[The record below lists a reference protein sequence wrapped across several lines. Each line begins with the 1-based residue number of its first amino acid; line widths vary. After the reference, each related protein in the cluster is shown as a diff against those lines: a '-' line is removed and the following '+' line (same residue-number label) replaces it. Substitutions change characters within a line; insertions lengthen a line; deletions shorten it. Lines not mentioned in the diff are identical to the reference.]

1 MRKGLKKVLPGAGAV
16 LLILTGGLL
25 AGAAE
30 KEQEYIFPDTDKE
43 LLTEE
48 DVKDLPAQLL
58 AYGRYEI
65 LAKHGELFESE
76 ELKDYFGTQKW
87 YFGFLADEKEV
98 EGLLNDYE
106 KENLAFLKKQEKAE
120 GEYELDQKD
129 FDYELVEK
137 WLAGTYVPGEE
148 ETGTGG
154 QEAGAEKK
162 EEESSG
168 KKKAGDKKN
177 SGKETEKAE
186 TEAPATEVAETKAA
200 ETEAPVAEVAETKAA
215 ETEAPAT
222 EVAETKA
229 AETEA
234 PATEAAETKAAET
247 EALAA
252 EVAETK
258 AAETEVPA
266 AEVAETK
273 AAETEAPAT
282 EVAETKVPE
291 TEAAAGSEKD
301 SKFEDLSGVDLF
313 DLSPEIQET
322 ETKEKETEAAE
333 DTRSEYIFADAD
345 TRYLTQE
352 EVDKL
357 SLQAVCYAKNEI
369 YARHGRKFLSTE
381 LQEYFNDKSWYQGTV
396 EAEKFSPSVFNK
408 YESDTIQILVKAEEK
423 LRSGGYLLDQP
434 GYDIHK
440 VDTACKHSAVKK
452 EKTDE
457 SSGHTFIVID
467 SDNIMHDDARIVG
480 GKVVDAEG
488 QEIPGCSI
496 QEDGKVVDFFGNIVD
511 PKEGQLVAEESFS
524 K

>member
-1 MRKGLKKVLPGAGAV
+1 MRKGLKKVLPGSGAA

-148 ETGTGG
+148 EIRTGG
-154 QEAGAEKK
+154 QEAGTEKK

-168 KKKAGDKKN
+168 KKKADAKKN

-186 TEAPATEVAETKAA
+186 TEAPAAEVKETKAA
-200 ETEAPVAEVAETKAA
+200 ETEAAAAEVEETKAA
-215 ETEAPAT
+215 ETEAAAA
-222 EVAETKA
+222 EVAETEAPAAEVEETKA

-234 PATEAAETKAAET
+234 A
-247 EALAA
+247 AA

-258 AAETEVPA
+258 A
-266 AEVAETK
+266 
-273 AAETEAPAT
+273 
-282 EVAETKVPE
+282 PE
-291 TEAAAGSEKD
+291 TEAAAGSEKGR
-301 SKFEDLSGVDLF
+301 KFEDLSGVDLF
-313 DLSPEIQET
+313 ALSPENQET
-322 ETKEKETEAAE
+322 EETETEEKETEAAE
-333 DTRSEYIFADAD
+333 DTRSEYVFADAD

-408 YESDTIQILVKAEEK
+408 YESDNIQILVKAEEK

-440 VDTACKHSAVKK
+440 VDTACKHSVVKK

-467 SDNIMHDDARIVG
+467 SDNIMHDDARIVD
-480 GKVVDAEG
+480 GKVVDAKG

-496 QEDGKVVDFFGNIVD
+496 REDGKVVDFFGNTVD
-511 PKEGQLVAEESFS
+511 PQEDQPVADESFS

>member
-1 MRKGLKKVLPGAGAV
+1 MRKGLKKILPGAGAA

-106 KENLAFLKKQEKAE
+106 KENLDFLKKQEKAE

-148 ETGTGG
+148 EIRTGG
-154 QEAGAEKK
+154 QEAGTEKK

-168 KKKAGDKKN
+168 KKKAGAKKN

-186 TEAPATEVAETKAA
+186 TEAPAAEVKETKAAETEAAAAEMAETKAA
-200 ETEAPVAEVAETKAA
+200 ETEAA
-215 ETEAPAT
+215 
-222 EVAETKA
+222 
-229 AETEA
+229 
-234 PATEAAETKAAET
+234 
-247 EALAA
+247 AA
-252 EVAETK
+252 EVAETE
-258 AAETEVPA
+258 AAA

-273 AAETEAPAT
+273 AAETEAAAT
-282 EVAETKVPE
+282 EVAETKAPETEAAAVEVAETKAAE

-408 YESDTIQILVKAEEK
+408 YESDNIQILVKAEEK

-440 VDTACKHSAVKK
+440 VDTACKHSVVKK

-467 SDNIMHDDARIVG
+467 SDNIMHDDARIVD
-480 GKVVDAEG
+480 GKVVDAKG

-496 QEDGKVVDFFGNIVD
+496 REDGKVVDFFGNIVD
-511 PKEGQLVAEESFS
+511 PKEDQLVAEESFS

>member
-1 MRKGLKKVLPGAGAV
+1 MRKGLKKVLPGAGAA

-154 QEAGAEKK
+154 QEAGTEKK

-168 KKKAGDKKN
+168 KKKAGAKKN

-186 TEAPATEVAETKAA
+186 TEAPAAEVKETKVA
-200 ETEAPVAEVAETKAA
+200 ETEAA
-215 ETEAPAT
+215 
-222 EVAETKA
+222 
-229 AETEA
+229 
-234 PATEAAETKAAET
+234 
-247 EALAA
+247 
-252 EVAETK
+252 
-258 AAETEVPA
+258 A

-273 AAETEAPAT
+273 AAETEAAAA
-282 EVAETKVPE
+282 EVKEPKAAE
-291 TEAAAGSEKD
+291 TEAAAGAEKG

-333 DTRSEYIFADAD
+333 DTRNEYIFADAD
-345 TRYLTQE
+345 IRYLTQE

-408 YESDTIQILVKAEEK
+408 YESDNIQILVKAEEK

-457 SSGHTFIVID
+457 SSGYTFIVID

-480 GKVVDAEG
+480 GKVVDAKG

-496 QEDGKVVDFFGNIVD
+496 REDGKVVDFFGNIVD
-511 PKEGQLVAEESFS
+511 PQEGQLVAEESFS

>member
-1 MRKGLKKVLPGAGAV
+1 MRKGLKKVLPGAGAA

-148 ETGTGG
+148 EIRTGG
-154 QEAGAEKK
+154 QEAGMEKK

-168 KKKAGDKKN
+168 KKKAGAKKN

-186 TEAPATEVAETKAA
+186 TEAPAPEVKETKAA
-200 ETEAPVAEVAETKAA
+200 
-215 ETEAPAT
+215 
-222 EVAETKA
+222 
-229 AETEA
+229 
-234 PATEAAETKAAET
+234 
-247 EALAA
+247 
-252 EVAETK
+252 
-258 AAETEVPA
+258 
-266 AEVAETK
+266 
-273 AAETEAPAT
+273 
-282 EVAETKVPE
+282 E
-291 TEAAAGSEKD
+291 TEAAAGSEKGR
-301 SKFEDLSGVDLF
+301 KFEDLSGVDLF
-313 DLSPEIQET
+313 ALSPENQET
-322 ETKEKETEAAE
+322 EETETEEKETEAAE

-345 TRYLTQE
+345 IRYLTQE

-408 YESDTIQILVKAEEK
+408 YESDNIQILVKAEEK

-440 VDTACKHSAVKK
+440 VDTACKHSVVKK

-457 SSGHTFIVID
+457 SSSHTFIVID
-467 SDNIMHDDARIVG
+467 SDNIMHDDARIVD
-480 GKVVDAEG
+480 GKVVDAKG

-496 QEDGKVVDFFGNIVD
+496 REDGKVVDFFGNTVD
-511 PKEGQLVAEESFS
+511 PQEDQLVAEESFS

>member
-1 MRKGLKKVLPGAGAV
+1 MRKGLKKVLPGAGAA

-148 ETGTGG
+148 EIRTGG
-154 QEAGAEKK
+154 QEAGTEKK

-168 KKKAGDKKN
+168 KKKAGAKKN

-186 TEAPATEVAETKAA
+186 TEAPAAEVKETKAA
-200 ETEAPVAEVAETKAA
+200 ETEAATAEVEETKAV
-215 ETEAPAT
+215 ETEAT
-222 EVAETKA
+222 VA
-229 AETEA
+229 
-234 PATEAAETKAAET
+234 EAAETKAAET
-247 EALAA
+247 EAAAA
-252 EVAETK
+252 EVDETK
-258 AAETEVPA
+258 A
-266 AEVAETK
+266 
-273 AAETEAPAT
+273 
-282 EVAETKVPE
+282 PE

-322 ETKEKETEAAE
+322 ATKEKETEAAE

-345 TRYLTQE
+345 TRYLTKE

-408 YESDTIQILVKAEEK
+408 YESDNIQILVKAEEK

-440 VDTACKHSAVKK
+440 VDTACKHSVVKK

-467 SDNIMHDDARIVG
+467 SDNIMHDDARIVD
-480 GKVVDAEG
+480 GKVVDAKG

-496 QEDGKVVDFFGNIVD
+496 REDGKVVDFFGNTVD
-511 PKEGQLVAEESFS
+511 PQEDQLVAEESFS

>member
-1 MRKGLKKVLPGAGAV
+1 MRKGLKKVLPGAGAA

-148 ETGTGG
+148 GTGTGG
-154 QEAGAEKK
+154 QEAGTEKK
-162 EEESSG
+162 EEESAG
-168 KKKAGDKKN
+168 KKKAGAKKN

-186 TEAPATEVAETKAA
+186 TEAPAAEVKETKAA
-200 ETEAPVAEVAETKAA
+200 ETEAAAAEVEETKAA
-215 ETEAPAT
+215 ETEAPAA
-222 EVAETKA
+222 EVKETKA

-234 PATEAAETKAAET
+234 
-247 EALAA
+247 
-252 EVAETK
+252 V
-258 AAETEVPA
+258 A

-273 AAETEAPAT
+273 AAETEAAAA
-282 EVAETKVPE
+282 EVAETKAPE
-291 TEAAAGSEKD
+291 TEAAAGSEKGR
-301 SKFEDLSGVDLF
+301 KFEDLSGVDLF

-322 ETKEKETEAAE
+322 ATKEKETEVTE
-333 DTRSEYIFADAD
+333 DTRSEYIFVDAD
-345 TRYLTQE
+345 IRYLTQE

-408 YESDTIQILVKAEEK
+408 YESDNIQILVKAEEK

-440 VDTACKHSAVKK
+440 VDTACKHSVVKK

-467 SDNIMHDDARIVG
+467 SDNIMHDDARIVD
-480 GKVVDAEG
+480 GKVVDAKG

-496 QEDGKVVDFFGNIVD
+496 REDGKVVDFFGNTVD
-511 PKEGQLVAEESFS
+511 PQEDQPVAEESFS

>member
-1 MRKGLKKVLPGAGAV
+1 MRKGLKKVLPGAGAA

-148 ETGTGG
+148 EIRTGG
-154 QEAGAEKK
+154 QEAGTEKK

-168 KKKAGDKKN
+168 KKKADAKKN

-186 TEAPATEVAETKAA
+186 TEAPAAEVKETKAA
-200 ETEAPVAEVAETKAA
+200 ETEAAAAEVEETKAA
-215 ETEAPAT
+215 ETEAT
-222 EVAETKA
+222 VA
-229 AETEA
+229 
-234 PATEAAETKAAET
+234 EAAETKAA
-247 EALAA
+247 A
-252 EVAETK
+252 EVD
-258 AAETEVPA
+258 
-266 AEVAETK
+266 
-273 AAETEAPAT
+273 
-282 EVAETKVPE
+282 ETKVPE
-291 TEAAAGSEKD
+291 TEAAAGSEKG

-313 DLSPEIQET
+313 ALSPENQETKET
-322 ETKEKETEAAE
+322 ETEEKETKAAE

-345 TRYLTQE
+345 IRYLTQE

-408 YESDTIQILVKAEEK
+408 YESDNIQILVKAEEK

-440 VDTACKHSAVKK
+440 VDTACKHSVVKK

-467 SDNIMHDDARIVG
+467 SDNIMHDDARIVD
-480 GKVVDAEG
+480 GKVVDAKG

-496 QEDGKVVDFFGNIVD
+496 REDGKVVDFFGNTVD
-511 PKEGQLVAEESFS
+511 PQEDQLVAEESFS

>member
-1 MRKGLKKVLPGAGAV
+1 MRKGLKKVLPGAGAA

-148 ETGTGG
+148 EIRTGG
-154 QEAGAEKK
+154 QEAGTEKK

-168 KKKAGDKKN
+168 KKKADAKKN

-186 TEAPATEVAETKAA
+186 TEAPAPEVKETKAA
-200 ETEAPVAEVAETKAA
+200 ETEAA
-215 ETEAPAT
+215 
-222 EVAETKA
+222 
-229 AETEA
+229 
-234 PATEAAETKAAET
+234 
-247 EALAA
+247 AA

-258 AAETEVPA
+258 AA
-266 AEVAETK
+266 
-273 AAETEAPAT
+273 
-282 EVAETKVPE
+282 
-291 TEAAAGSEKD
+291 
-301 SKFEDLSGVDLF
+301 
-313 DLSPEIQET
+313 
-322 ETKEKETEAAE
+322 ETEAAE

-408 YESDTIQILVKAEEK
+408 YESDNIQILVKAEEK

-440 VDTACKHSAVKK
+440 VDTACKHSVVKK

-457 SSGHTFIVID
+457 SSSHTFIVID
-467 SDNIMHDDARIVG
+467 SDNIMHDDARIVD
-480 GKVVDAEG
+480 GKVVDAKG

-496 QEDGKVVDFFGNIVD
+496 REDGKVVDFFGNTVD
-511 PKEGQLVAEESFS
+511 PQEDQPVAEESFS

>member
-1 MRKGLKKVLPGAGAV
+1 MRKGLKKVLPGAGAA

-148 ETGTGG
+148 EIRTGG
-154 QEAGAEKK
+154 QEAGMEKK

-168 KKKAGDKKN
+168 KKKADAKKN

-186 TEAPATEVAETKAA
+186 TEAPAAEVKETKAA
-200 ETEAPVAEVAETKAA
+200 ETEAA
-215 ETEAPAT
+215 
-222 EVAETKA
+222 
-229 AETEA
+229 
-234 PATEAAETKAAET
+234 
-247 EALAA
+247 
-252 EVAETK
+252 
-258 AAETEVPA
+258 A

-273 AAETEAPAT
+273 AAETEAPAAEVEET
-282 EVAETKVPE
+282 KAAETEAAAAEVAETKAPE
-291 TEAAAGSEKD
+291 TEAAAGSEKGR
-301 SKFEDLSGVDLF
+301 KFEDLSGVDLF
-313 DLSPEIQET
+313 ALSPENQET
-322 ETKEKETEAAE
+322 EETETEEKETEAAE

-345 TRYLTQE
+345 IRYLTQE

-408 YESDTIQILVKAEEK
+408 YESDNIQILVKAEEK

-440 VDTACKHSAVKK
+440 VDTACKHSVVKK

-457 SSGHTFIVID
+457 SSSHTFIVID
-467 SDNIMHDDARIVG
+467 SDNIMHDDARIVD
-480 GKVVDAEG
+480 GKVVDAKG

-496 QEDGKVVDFFGNIVD
+496 REDGKVVDFFGNIVD
-511 PKEGQLVAEESFS
+511 P
-524 K
+524 

>member
-1 MRKGLKKVLPGAGAV
+1 MRKGLKKVLPGAGAA

-148 ETGTGG
+148 GTGTGG
-154 QEAGAEKK
+154 QEAGTEKK
-162 EEESSG
+162 EEESTG
-168 KKKAGDKKN
+168 KKKAGAKKN

-186 TEAPATEVAETKAA
+186 TEAPAAEVKETKAA
-200 ETEAPVAEVAETKAA
+200 ETEAATAEVVETKAA
-215 ETEAPAT
+215 ETEAAAA
-222 EVAETKA
+222 EVEETKA

-234 PATEAAETKAAET
+234 AAAEVEETKAAETEATVAEAAETKAAET
-247 EALAA
+247 EEAAA

-258 AAETEVPA
+258 A
-266 AEVAETK
+266 
-273 AAETEAPAT
+273 
-282 EVAETKVPE
+282 PE

-322 ETKEKETEAAE
+322 ATKEKETEAAE

-408 YESDTIQILVKAEEK
+408 YESDNIQILVKAEEK

-440 VDTACKHSAVKK
+440 VDTACKHSVVKK

-467 SDNIMHDDARIVG
+467 SDNIMHDDARIVD
-480 GKVVDAEG
+480 GKVVDAKG

-496 QEDGKVVDFFGNIVD
+496 REDGKVVDFFGNTVD
-511 PKEGQLVAEESFS
+511 PQEDQLVAEESFS

>member
-1 MRKGLKKVLPGAGAV
+1 MRKGLKKILPGAGVA

-106 KENLAFLKKQEKAE
+106 KENLDFLKKQEKAE

-137 WLAGTYVPGEE
+137 WLAGTYVPGKEE
-148 ETGTGG
+148 IRTGG
-154 QEAGAEKK
+154 QEAGTEKK
-162 EEESSG
+162 KEESSG
-168 KKKAGDKKN
+168 KKKAGAKKN

-186 TEAPATEVAETKAA
+186 TEAPAAEVKEMKAA
-200 ETEAPVAEVAETKAA
+200 ETEAA
-215 ETEAPAT
+215 
-222 EVAETKA
+222 
-229 AETEA
+229 
-234 PATEAAETKAAET
+234 
-247 EALAA
+247 
-252 EVAETK
+252 
-258 AAETEVPA
+258 A

-273 AAETEAPAT
+273 AAETEAPAAEVAEPKAAETEAPAAEVKEPKAAETEAPAAEVAETKVAETEAPAT
-282 EVAETKVPE
+282 EVAETKATE
-291 TEAAAGSEKD
+291 TEAAADSEKG

-313 DLSPEIQET
+313 ALSPENQETKET

-408 YESDTIQILVKAEEK
+408 YESDNIQILVKAEEK

-440 VDTACKHSAVKK
+440 VDTACKHSVVKK

-467 SDNIMHDDARIVG
+467 SDNIMHDDARIVD
-480 GKVVDAEG
+480 GKVVDAKG

-496 QEDGKVVDFFGNIVD
+496 REDGKVVDFFGNIVD

>member
-1 MRKGLKKVLPGAGAV
+1 MRKGLKKVLPGAGAA

-154 QEAGAEKK
+154 QEAGTEKK

-168 KKKAGDKKN
+168 KKKAGAGKN

-186 TEAPATEVAETKAA
+186 KEAPATEVKEPKAA
-200 ETEAPVAEVAETKAA
+200 ETEAPAPEVAETKATETEAPAAEVKEPKAAETEAPAAEVAETKAA

-234 PATEAAETKAAET
+234 PAAEVKEPKAAET
-247 EALAA
+247 EAATGA
-252 EVAETK
+252 EK
-258 AAETEVPA
+258 
-266 AEVAETK
+266 
-273 AAETEAPAT
+273 
-282 EVAETKVPE
+282 
-291 TEAAAGSEKD
+291 G

-345 TRYLTQE
+345 IRYLTQE

-408 YESDTIQILVKAEEK
+408 YESDNIQILVKAEEK

-480 GKVVDAEG
+480 GKVVDAKG

-496 QEDGKVVDFFGNIVD
+496 REDGKVVDFFGNIVD
-511 PKEGQLVAEESFS
+511 PQEGQLVAEESFS

>member
-1 MRKGLKKVLPGAGAV
+1 MRKGLKKVLPGAGAA

-48 DVKDLPAQLL
+48 EVKNLPAQLL

-106 KENLAFLKKQEKAE
+106 KENLTFLKKQEKAE

-154 QEAGAEKK
+154 QEAGTEKK
-162 EEESSG
+162 EEESAG
-168 KKKAGDKKN
+168 KKKAGAKKN

-186 TEAPATEVAETKAA
+186 TEAPAAEVKETKAA
-200 ETEAPVAEVAETKAA
+200 ETEAV
-215 ETEAPAT
+215 
-222 EVAETKA
+222 
-229 AETEA
+229 
-234 PATEAAETKAAET
+234 
-247 EALAA
+247 
-252 EVAETK
+252 
-258 AAETEVPA
+258 A

-273 AAETEAPAT
+273 AAETEAAAA
-282 EVAETKVPE
+282 EVAETKAPE
-291 TEAAAGSEKD
+291 TEAAAGSEKGR
-301 SKFEDLSGVDLF
+301 KFEDLSGVDLF

-322 ETKEKETEAAE
+322 ATKEKETEVTE

-408 YESDTIQILVKAEEK
+408 YESDNIQILVKAEEK

-440 VDTACKHSAVKK
+440 VDTACKHSVVKK

-467 SDNIMHDDARIVG
+467 SDNIMHDDARIVD
-480 GKVVDAEG
+480 GKVVDAKG

-496 QEDGKVVDFFGNIVD
+496 REDGKVVDFFGNIVD
-511 PKEGQLVAEESFS
+511 PQEGQLVAEESFS

>member
-1 MRKGLKKVLPGAGAV
+1 MRKGLKKVLPGAGAA

-148 ETGTGG
+148 GTGTGG
-154 QEAGAEKK
+154 QEAGTEKK
-162 EEESSG
+162 EEESAG
-168 KKKAGDKKN
+168 KKKAGAKKN

-186 TEAPATEVAETKAA
+186 TEAPAAEVKETKVAETEAAAAEVVETKAAETEAAAAEMAETKAA
-200 ETEAPVAEVAETKAA
+200 ETEAA
-215 ETEAPAT
+215 
-222 EVAETKA
+222 
-229 AETEA
+229 
-234 PATEAAETKAAET
+234 
-247 EALAA
+247 
-252 EVAETK
+252 
-258 AAETEVPA
+258 A

-273 AAETEAPAT
+273 AAETEAA
-282 EVAETKVPE
+282 E

-301 SKFEDLSGVDLF
+301 SKFEDLLGVDLF

-322 ETKEKETEAAE
+322 ETKEKETEAVE

-345 TRYLTQE
+345 IRYLTQE

-408 YESDTIQILVKAEEK
+408 YESDNIQILVKAEEK

-467 SDNIMHDDARIVG
+467 SDNIMHDDARIVD
-480 GKVVDAEG
+480 GKVVDAKG

-496 QEDGKVVDFFGNIVD
+496 REDGKVVDFFGNIVD
-511 PKEGQLVAEESFS
+511 PQEGQLVAEESFS

>member
-1 MRKGLKKVLPGAGAV
+1 MRKGLKKVLPGAGAA

-106 KENLAFLKKQEKAE
+106 KENLDFLKKQEKAE

-148 ETGTGG
+148 GTGTGG
-154 QEAGAEKK
+154 QEAGTEKK
-162 EEESSG
+162 EEESAG
-168 KKKAGDKKN
+168 KKKAGAKKN

-186 TEAPATEVAETKAA
+186 TEAPAAEVKETKAA
-200 ETEAPVAEVAETKAA
+200 ETEAAAAEVAETEAPAAEVEETKAA
-215 ETEAPAT
+215 ETEAA
-222 EVAETKA
+222 
-229 AETEA
+229 
-234 PATEAAETKAAET
+234 
-247 EALAA
+247 AA

-258 AAETEVPA
+258 A
-266 AEVAETK
+266 
-273 AAETEAPAT
+273 
-282 EVAETKVPE
+282 PE
-291 TEAAAGSEKD
+291 TEAAAGSEKGR
-301 SKFEDLSGVDLF
+301 KFEDLSGVDLF
-313 DLSPEIQET
+313 ALSPENQET
-322 ETKEKETEAAE
+322 EETETEEKETEAAE

-345 TRYLTQE
+345 IRYLTQE

-408 YESDTIQILVKAEEK
+408 YESDNIQILVKAEEK

-440 VDTACKHSAVKK
+440 VDTACKHSVVKK

-467 SDNIMHDDARIVG
+467 SDNIMHDDARIVD
-480 GKVVDAEG
+480 GKVVDAKG

-496 QEDGKVVDFFGNIVD
+496 REDGKVVDFFGNTVD
-511 PKEGQLVAEESFS
+511 PQEDQPVAEESFS

>member
-1 MRKGLKKVLPGAGAV
+1 MRKGLKKILPGAGAA

-148 ETGTGG
+148 EIRTGG
-154 QEAGAEKK
+154 QEAGTEKK

-168 KKKAGDKKN
+168 KKKAGAKKN

-186 TEAPATEVAETKAA
+186 TEAPAAEVKETKAA
-200 ETEAPVAEVAETKAA
+200 ETEAA
-215 ETEAPAT
+215 
-222 EVAETKA
+222 
-229 AETEA
+229 
-234 PATEAAETKAAET
+234 
-247 EALAA
+247 AA

-258 AAETEVPA
+258 AT
-266 AEVAETK
+266 
-273 AAETEAPAT
+273 
-282 EVAETKVPE
+282 E
-291 TEAAAGSEKD
+291 TEAAAGSEKGR
-301 SKFEDLSGVDLF
+301 KFEDLSGVDLF
-313 DLSPEIQET
+313 ALSPENQET
-322 ETKEKETEAAE
+322 EETETEEKETEAAE

-345 TRYLTQE
+345 IRYLTQE

-408 YESDTIQILVKAEEK
+408 YESDNIQILVKAEEK

-440 VDTACKHSAVKK
+440 VDTACKHSVVKK

-467 SDNIMHDDARIVG
+467 SDNIMHDDARIVD
-480 GKVVDAEG
+480 GKVVDAKG

-496 QEDGKVVDFFGNIVD
+496 REDGKVVDFFGNIVD
-511 PKEGQLVAEESFS
+511 PKEGQLVSEESFS

>member
-1 MRKGLKKVLPGAGAV
+1 MRKGLKKILPGAGAA

-154 QEAGAEKK
+154 QEAGTEKK

-168 KKKAGDKKN
+168 KKKAGAKKN

-186 TEAPATEVAETKAA
+186 TEAPAAEVKETKVA
-200 ETEAPVAEVAETKAA
+200 ETEAAAAEVAETKAA
-215 ETEAPAT
+215 ETEAAAA
-222 EVAETKA
+222 EVKEPKA

-234 PATEAAETKAAET
+234 PAAEVAEPKAAET
-247 EALAA
+247 EA
-252 EVAETK
+252 
-258 AAETEVPA
+258 PA

-273 AAETEAPAT
+273 AAETEAPAA
-282 EVAETKVPE
+282 EVAETKVAE
-291 TEAAAGSEKD
+291 TEAAAGAEKG

-313 DLSPEIQET
+313 DLSSEIQET

-333 DTRSEYIFADAD
+333 DTRSEYIFAEAD

-408 YESDTIQILVKAEEK
+408 YESDNIQILVKAEEK

-440 VDTACKHSAVKK
+440 VDTACKHSVVKK

-467 SDNIMHDDARIVG
+467 SDNIMHDDARIVD
-480 GKVVDAEG
+480 GKVVDAKG

-496 QEDGKVVDFFGNIVD
+496 REDGKVVDFFGNTVD
-511 PKEGQLVAEESFS
+511 PQEDQLVAEESFS

>member
-1 MRKGLKKVLPGAGAV
+1 MRKGLKKILPGAGAA

-106 KENLAFLKKQEKAE
+106 KENLDFLKKQEKAE

-148 ETGTGG
+148 EIRTGG
-154 QEAGAEKK
+154 QEAGTEKK

-168 KKKAGDKKN
+168 KKKAGAKKN

-186 TEAPATEVAETKAA
+186 TEAPATEVKEPKAAESEAAAAEMA
-200 ETEAPVAEVAETKAA
+200 ETEAA
-215 ETEAPAT
+215 
-222 EVAETKA
+222 
-229 AETEA
+229 
-234 PATEAAETKAAET
+234 
-247 EALAA
+247 
-252 EVAETK
+252 
-258 AAETEVPA
+258 A

-273 AAETEAPAT
+273 AAETEAAAT
-282 EVAETKVPE
+282 EVAETKAPE
-291 TEAAAGSEKD
+291 TEAAAGSEKGR
-301 SKFEDLSGVDLF
+301 KFEDLSGVDLF

-322 ETKEKETEAAE
+322 ATKEKETEVTE
-333 DTRSEYIFADAD
+333 DTRSEYIFVDAD
-345 TRYLTQE
+345 IRYLTQE

-408 YESDTIQILVKAEEK
+408 YESDNIQILVKAEEK

-440 VDTACKHSAVKK
+440 VDTACKHSVVKK

-457 SSGHTFIVID
+457 SSSHTFIVID
-467 SDNIMHDDARIVG
+467 SDNIMHDDARIVD
-480 GKVVDAEG
+480 GKVVDAKG

-496 QEDGKVVDFFGNIVD
+496 REDGKVVDFFGNIVD
-511 PKEGQLVAEESFS
+511 PKEGQPVSEESFS

>member
-1 MRKGLKKVLPGAGAV
+1 MRKGLKKVLPGAGAA

-200 ETEAPVAEVAETKAA
+200 ETEGPAAEVAETKAV

-222 EVAETKA
+222 EVAEM
-229 AETEA
+229 
-234 PATEAAETKAAET
+234 
-247 EALAA
+247 
-252 EVAETK
+252 
-258 AAETEVPA
+258 
-266 AEVAETK
+266 
-273 AAETEAPAT
+273 
-282 EVAETKVPE
+282 KVPE

-408 YESDTIQILVKAEEK
+408 YESDNIQILVKAEEK

>member
-1 MRKGLKKVLPGAGAV
+1 MRKGLKKVLPGAGAA
-16 LLILTGGLL
+16 LLILTGGLF

-148 ETGTGG
+148 EIRTGG
-154 QEAGAEKK
+154 QEAGTEKK

-168 KKKAGDKKN
+168 KKKADAKKN

-186 TEAPATEVAETKAA
+186 TEAPATEVKEPKAA
-200 ETEAPVAEVAETKAA
+200 ES
-215 ETEAPAT
+215 
-222 EVAETKA
+222 
-229 AETEA
+229 
-234 PATEAAETKAAET
+234 EAAAA
-247 EALAA
+247 
-252 EVAETK
+252 
-258 AAETEVPA
+258 A

-273 AAETEAPAT
+273 AAETEAAAAEMAETEAAAAEVAETKAAETEAAAT
-282 EVAETKVPE
+282 EVAETKAVE

-408 YESDTIQILVKAEEK
+408 YESDNIQILVKAEEK

-440 VDTACKHSAVKK
+440 VDTACKHSVVKK

-467 SDNIMHDDARIVG
+467 SDNIMHDDARIVD
-480 GKVVDAEG
+480 GKVVDAKG

-496 QEDGKVVDFFGNIVD
+496 REDGKVVDFFGNIVD

>member
-1 MRKGLKKVLPGAGAV
+1 MRKGLKKVLPGAGAA

-48 DVKDLPAQLL
+48 EVKDLPAQLL

-148 ETGTGG
+148 EIRTGG
-154 QEAGAEKK
+154 QEAGTEKK

-168 KKKAGDKKN
+168 KKKAGAKKN

-186 TEAPATEVAETKAA
+186 TEAPA
-200 ETEAPVAEVAETKAA
+200 AEVKEPKAA
-215 ETEAPAT
+215 ETEAPA
-222 EVAETKA
+222 
-229 AETEA
+229 
-234 PATEAAETKAAET
+234 
-247 EALAA
+247 A
-252 EVAETK
+252 EVAEPK
-258 AAETEVPA
+258 ATETEAPA

-273 AAETEAPAT
+273 AAETEAPAA
-282 EVAETKVPE
+282 EVAETKVAE
-291 TEAAAGSEKD
+291 TEAAAGAEKG

-313 DLSPEIQET
+313 DLSSEIQET

-345 TRYLTQE
+345 IRYLTQE

-408 YESDTIQILVKAEEK
+408 YESDNIQILVKAEEK

-467 SDNIMHDDARIVG
+467 SDNIMHDDARIVD
-480 GKVVDAEG
+480 GKVVDAKG

-496 QEDGKVVDFFGNIVD
+496 REDGKVVDFFGNIVD
-511 PKEGQLVAEESFS
+511 PQEGQLVAEESFS

>member
-1 MRKGLKKVLPGAGAV
+1 MRKGLKKILPGAGAA

-48 DVKDLPAQLL
+48 EVKNLPAQLL

-154 QEAGAEKK
+154 QEAGTEKK

-168 KKKAGDKKN
+168 KKKAGAKKN

-186 TEAPATEVAETKAA
+186 TEAPAAEVKETK
-200 ETEAPVAEVAETKAA
+200 
-215 ETEAPAT
+215 
-222 EVAETKA
+222 
-229 AETEA
+229 
-234 PATEAAETKAAET
+234 
-247 EALAA
+247 AA

-258 AAETEVPA
+258 AAEM
-266 AEVAETK
+266 AETK
-273 AAETEAPAT
+273 AAETEAAAT
-282 EVAETKVPE
+282 EVEETKAAETEATAAEVAETKAPE
-291 TEAAAGSEKD
+291 TEAAAGSEKGR
-301 SKFEDLSGVDLF
+301 KFEDLSGVDLF
-313 DLSPEIQET
+313 ALSPENQET
-322 ETKEKETEAAE
+322 EETATKEKETEAAE

-345 TRYLTQE
+345 IRYLTQE

-408 YESDTIQILVKAEEK
+408 YESDNIQILVKAEEK

-440 VDTACKHSAVKK
+440 VDTACKHSVVKK

-467 SDNIMHDDARIVG
+467 SDNIMHDDARIVD
-480 GKVVDAEG
+480 GKVVDAKG

-496 QEDGKVVDFFGNIVD
+496 REDGKVVDFFGNTVD
-511 PKEGQLVAEESFS
+511 PQEDQPVAEESFS

>member
-1 MRKGLKKVLPGAGAV
+1 MRKGLKKILPGAGAA

-106 KENLAFLKKQEKAE
+106 KENLDFLKKQEKAE

-154 QEAGAEKK
+154 QEAGTEKK

-168 KKKAGDKKN
+168 KKKAGAKKN

-186 TEAPATEVAETKAA
+186 TEAPAAEVKETKVA
-200 ETEAPVAEVAETKAA
+200 ETEAA
-215 ETEAPAT
+215 
-222 EVAETKA
+222 
-229 AETEA
+229 
-234 PATEAAETKAAET
+234 
-247 EALAA
+247 
-252 EVAETK
+252 
-258 AAETEVPA
+258 A

-273 AAETEAPAT
+273 AAETEAAAAEVKEPKAAETEAPAA
-282 EVAETKVPE
+282 EVAETKVAE
-291 TEAAAGSEKD
+291 TEAAAGAEKG

-313 DLSPEIQET
+313 DLSSEIQET

-408 YESDTIQILVKAEEK
+408 YESDNIQILVKAEEK

-440 VDTACKHSAVKK
+440 VDTACKHSVVKK

-467 SDNIMHDDARIVG
+467 SDNIMHDDARIVD
-480 GKVVDAEG
+480 GKVVDAKG

-496 QEDGKVVDFFGNIVD
+496 REDGKVVDFFGNTVD
-511 PKEGQLVAEESFS
+511 PQEDQLVAEESFS

>member
-1 MRKGLKKVLPGAGAV
+1 MRKGLKKVLPGAGAA

-154 QEAGAEKK
+154 QEAG
-162 EEESSG
+162 
-168 KKKAGDKKN
+168 
-177 SGKETEKAE
+177 
-186 TEAPATEVAETKAA
+186 TEAPATEVK
-200 ETEAPVAEVAETKAA
+200 
-215 ETEAPAT
+215 
-222 EVAETKA
+222 
-229 AETEA
+229 
-234 PATEAAETKAAET
+234 
-247 EALAA
+247 
-252 EVAETK
+252 ETK
-258 AAETEVPA
+258 AAETEV
-266 AEVAETK
+266 AETK
-273 AAETEAPAT
+273 VAETEAPAA
-282 EVAETKVPE
+282 EETKATETEAPAAEAKETKAAE
-291 TEAAAGSEKD
+291 TEAAAGSEKG

-313 DLSPEIQET
+313 ALSPENQET
-322 ETKEKETEAAE
+322 EETETEEKETEAAE

-345 TRYLTQE
+345 IRYLTQE

-408 YESDTIQILVKAEEK
+408 YESDNIQILVKAEEK

-440 VDTACKHSAVKK
+440 VDTACKHSVVKK

-467 SDNIMHDDARIVG
+467 SDNIMHDDARIVD
-480 GKVVDAEG
+480 GKVVDAKG

-496 QEDGKVVDFFGNIVD
+496 REDGKVVDFFGNIVD
-511 PKEGQLVAEESFS
+511 PKEDQLVEEESFS

>member
-1 MRKGLKKVLPGAGAV
+1 MRKGLKKVLPGAGAA

-200 ETEAPVAEVAETKAA
+200 ETEAPAA
-215 ETEAPAT
+215 
-222 EVAETKA
+222 
-229 AETEA
+229 
-234 PATEAAETKAAET
+234 
-247 EALAA
+247 
-252 EVAETK
+252 
-258 AAETEVPA
+258 
-266 AEVAETK
+266 
-273 AAETEAPAT
+273 

-313 DLSPEIQET
+313 ALSPEIQET

-369 YARHGRKFLSTE
+369 YARHDRKFLSTE

-408 YESDTIQILVKAEEK
+408 YESDNIQILVKAEEK

-467 SDNIMHDDARIVG
+467 SDNIMHDDARIVD

>member
-1 MRKGLKKVLPGAGAV
+1 MRKGLKKVLPGSGAA

-106 KENLAFLKKQEKAE
+106 KENLDFLKKQEKAE

-148 ETGTGG
+148 GTGTGG
-154 QEAGAEKK
+154 QEAGTEKK
-162 EEESSG
+162 EEESAG
-168 KKKAGDKKN
+168 KKKAGAKKN

-186 TEAPATEVAETKAA
+186 TEAPAAEVKETKAA
-200 ETEAPVAEVAETKAA
+200 ETEAAAAEVEETKAA
-215 ETEAPAT
+215 ETEAA
-222 EVAETKA
+222 
-229 AETEA
+229 
-234 PATEAAETKAAET
+234 
-247 EALAA
+247 
-252 EVAETK
+252 
-258 AAETEVPA
+258 A

-273 AAETEAPAT
+273 AAETEAPAAEVEET
-282 EVAETKVPE
+282 KAAETEAAAAEVAETKAPE
-291 TEAAAGSEKD
+291 TEAAAGSEKGR
-301 SKFEDLSGVDLF
+301 KFEDLSGVDLF
-313 DLSPEIQET
+313 ALSPENQET
-322 ETKEKETEAAE
+322 EETETEEKETEAAE

-345 TRYLTQE
+345 IRYLTQE

-408 YESDTIQILVKAEEK
+408 YESDNIQILVKAEEK

-440 VDTACKHSAVKK
+440 VDTACKHSVVKK

-457 SSGHTFIVID
+457 SSSHTFIVID
-467 SDNIMHDDARIVG
+467 SDNIMHDDARIVD
-480 GKVVDAEG
+480 GKVVDAKG

-496 QEDGKVVDFFGNIVD
+496 REDGKVVDFFGNIVD

>member
-1 MRKGLKKVLPGAGAV
+1 MRKGLKKVLPGAGAA

-186 TEAPATEVAETKAA
+186 TEAPATEVAETK
-200 ETEAPVAEVAETKAA
+200 
-215 ETEAPAT
+215 
-222 EVAETKA
+222 
-229 AETEA
+229 
-234 PATEAAETKAAET
+234 
-247 EALAA
+247 
-252 EVAETK
+252 
-258 AAETEVPA
+258 
-266 AEVAETK
+266 
-273 AAETEAPAT
+273 
-282 EVAETKVPE
+282 VPE

-408 YESDTIQILVKAEEK
+408 YESDNIQILVKAEEK

-467 SDNIMHDDARIVG
+467 SDNIMHDDARIVD

>member
-1 MRKGLKKVLPGAGAV
+1 MRKGLKKVLPGAGAA

-25 AGAAE
+25 VGAAE

-137 WLAGTYVPGEE
+137 WLAGTYVPGGEE
-148 ETGTGG
+148 IRTGG
-154 QEAGAEKK
+154 QEAGMEKK

-168 KKKAGDKKN
+168 KKKADAKKN

-186 TEAPATEVAETKAA
+186 TEAPAAEVKETKAA
-200 ETEAPVAEVAETKAA
+200 ETEAATAEVVEMKAAETEAAAAEVVETKAA
-215 ETEAPAT
+215 ETEAAAA
-222 EVAETKA
+222 EVEETKA

-234 PATEAAETKAAET
+234 TVAEAAETKAAET
-247 EALAA
+247 EAAAA
-252 EVAETK
+252 EVDETK
-258 AAETEVPA
+258 A
-266 AEVAETK
+266 
-273 AAETEAPAT
+273 
-282 EVAETKVPE
+282 PE

-322 ETKEKETEAAE
+322 ATKEKETEAAE

-345 TRYLTQE
+345 TRYLTKE

-408 YESDTIQILVKAEEK
+408 YESDNIQILVKAEEK

-440 VDTACKHSAVKK
+440 VDTACKHSVVKK

-467 SDNIMHDDARIVG
+467 SDNIMHDDARIVD
-480 GKVVDAEG
+480 GKVVDAKG

-496 QEDGKVVDFFGNIVD
+496 REDGKVVDFFGNTVD
-511 PKEGQLVAEESFS
+511 PQEDQLVAEESFS

>member
-1 MRKGLKKVLPGAGAV
+1 MRKGLKKILPGAGAA

-148 ETGTGG
+148 GTGTGG
-154 QEAGAEKK
+154 QEAGTEKK
-162 EEESSG
+162 EEESAG
-168 KKKAGDKKN
+168 KKKAGAKKN

-186 TEAPATEVAETKAA
+186 TEAPAAEVKETKVAETEAAAAEVEETKAA
-200 ETEAPVAEVAETKAA
+200 ETEAAETEAPAAEVEETKAA
-215 ETEAPAT
+215 ETEAA
-222 EVAETKA
+222 
-229 AETEA
+229 
-234 PATEAAETKAAET
+234 
-247 EALAA
+247 AA

-258 AAETEVPA
+258 A
-266 AEVAETK
+266 
-273 AAETEAPAT
+273 
-282 EVAETKVPE
+282 PE
-291 TEAAAGSEKD
+291 TEAAAGSEKGR
-301 SKFEDLSGVDLF
+301 KFEDLSGVDLF
-313 DLSPEIQET
+313 ALSPENQET
-322 ETKEKETEAAE
+322 EETETEEKETEAAE

-345 TRYLTQE
+345 IRYLTQE

-408 YESDTIQILVKAEEK
+408 YESDNIQILVKAEEK

-440 VDTACKHSAVKK
+440 VDTACKHSVVKK

-467 SDNIMHDDARIVG
+467 SDNIMHDDARIVD
-480 GKVVDAEG
+480 GKVVDAKG

-496 QEDGKVVDFFGNIVD
+496 REDGKVVDFFGNTVD
-511 PKEGQLVAEESFS
+511 PQEDQPVAEESFS

>member
-1 MRKGLKKVLPGAGAV
+1 MRKGLKKVLPGAGAA

-177 SGKETEKAE
+177 SGKEAEKAE
-186 TEAPATEVAETKAA
+186 TEAPA
-200 ETEAPVAEVAETKAA
+200 AEVKETKAA
-215 ETEAPAT
+215 ETEAPAA
-222 EVAETKA
+222 EVAGTKA

-234 PATEAAETKAAET
+234 
-247 EALAA
+247 
-252 EVAETK
+252 
-258 AAETEVPA
+258 PA

-273 AAETEAPAT
+273 AAETEAAAAEVEETKAAETEAT
-282 EVAETKVPE
+282 VAEAAETKAAETEAAVAEVDETKAPE
-291 TEAAAGSEKD
+291 TEAVAGSEKD

-322 ETKEKETEAAE
+322 ATKEKETEAAE

-408 YESDTIQILVKAEEK
+408 YESDNIQILVKAEEK

-440 VDTACKHSAVKK
+440 VDTACKHSVVKK

-467 SDNIMHDDARIVG
+467 SDNIMHDDARIVD
-480 GKVVDAEG
+480 GKVVDAKG

-496 QEDGKVVDFFGNIVD
+496 REDGKVVDFFGNIVD
-511 PKEGQLVAEESFS
+511 SKEGQPVSEESFS

>member
-1 MRKGLKKVLPGAGAV
+1 MRKGLKKVLPGAGAA

-43 LLTEE
+43 LLTDE

-106 KENLAFLKKQEKAE
+106 KENLDFLKKQEKAE

-148 ETGTGG
+148 GTGTGG
-154 QEAGAEKK
+154 QEAGTEKK
-162 EEESSG
+162 EEESAG
-168 KKKAGDKKN
+168 KKKAGAKKN

-186 TEAPATEVAETKAA
+186 TEAPAAEVKETKAA
-200 ETEAPVAEVAETKAA
+200 ETEAAAAEVEETKAA
-215 ETEAPAT
+215 ETEAAAA
-222 EVAETKA
+222 EVAETEAPAAEVEETKA

-234 PATEAAETKAAET
+234 A
-247 EALAA
+247 AA

-258 AAETEVPA
+258 A
-266 AEVAETK
+266 
-273 AAETEAPAT
+273 
-282 EVAETKVPE
+282 PE
-291 TEAAAGSEKD
+291 TEAAAGSEKGR
-301 SKFEDLSGVDLF
+301 KFEDLSGVDLF
-313 DLSPEIQET
+313 ALSPENQET
-322 ETKEKETEAAE
+322 EETETEEKETEAAE

-345 TRYLTQE
+345 IRYLTQE

-408 YESDTIQILVKAEEK
+408 YESDNIQILVKAEEK

-440 VDTACKHSAVKK
+440 VDTACKHSVVKK

-467 SDNIMHDDARIVG
+467 SDNIMHDDARIVD
-480 GKVVDAEG
+480 GKVVDAKG

-496 QEDGKVVDFFGNIVD
+496 REDGKVVDFFGNTVD
-511 PKEGQLVAEESFS
+511 PQEDQPVAEESFS

>member
-1 MRKGLKKVLPGAGAV
+1 MRKGLKKVLPGAGAA

-148 ETGTGG
+148 EIRTGG
-154 QEAGAEKK
+154 QEAGMEKK

-168 KKKAGDKKN
+168 KKKAGAKKN

-186 TEAPATEVAETKAA
+186 TEAPAAEVKETKAA
-200 ETEAPVAEVAETKAA
+200 ETEAATAEVVETKAA
-215 ETEAPAT
+215 ETEAAAA
-222 EVAETKA
+222 EVVETKA

-234 PATEAAETKAAET
+234 AAAEVEETKAAET
-247 EALAA
+247 EATVA
-252 EVAETK
+252 EAAETK
-258 AAETEVPA
+258 AA
-266 AEVAETK
+266 AEVDETK
-273 AAETEAPAT
+273 A
-282 EVAETKVPE
+282 PE

-322 ETKEKETEAAE
+322 ATKEKETEAAE

-345 TRYLTQE
+345 TRYLTKE

-369 YARHGRKFLSTE
+369 YARHGRMFLDRE
-381 LQEYFNDKSWYQGTV
+381 IYKYFLTRMWYEPTY
-396 EAEKFSPSVFNK
+396 AP
-408 YESDTIQILVKAEEK
+408 EEF
-423 LRSGGYLLDQP
+423 
-434 GYDIHK
+434 
-440 VDTACKHSAVKK
+440 
-452 EKTDE
+452 DE
-457 SSGHTFIVID
+457 SCLNEYEKA
-467 SDNIMHDDARIVG
+467 NI
-480 GKVVDAEG
+480 EL
-488 QEIPGCSI
+488 
-496 QEDGKVVDFFGNIVD
+496 
-511 PKEGQLVAEESFS
+511 LVSLGA
-524 K
+524 

>member
-1 MRKGLKKVLPGAGAV
+1 MRKGLKKVLPGAGAA

-48 DVKDLPAQLL
+48 EVKDLPAQLL

-148 ETGTGG
+148 EIRTGG
-154 QEAGAEKK
+154 QEAGTEKK

-168 KKKAGDKKN
+168 KKKAGAKKN

-186 TEAPATEVAETKAA
+186 TEAPAAEVKETKVAETEAAAAEVAEPKAA
-200 ETEAPVAEVAETKAA
+200 ETEAAAAEVKEPKAA
-215 ETEAPAT
+215 ETEAPAA
-222 EVAETKA
+222 EVAEPKA

-234 PATEAAETKAAET
+234 
-247 EALAA
+247 
-252 EVAETK
+252 
-258 AAETEVPA
+258 
-266 AEVAETK
+266 
-273 AAETEAPAT
+273 
-282 EVAETKVPE
+282 
-291 TEAAAGSEKD
+291 AAGAEKG

-313 DLSPEIQET
+313 DLSSEIQET

-333 DTRSEYIFADAD
+333 DTRNEYIFADAD

-408 YESDTIQILVKAEEK
+408 YESDNIQILVKAEEK

-440 VDTACKHSAVKK
+440 VDTACKHSVVKK

-467 SDNIMHDDARIVG
+467 SDNIMHDDARIVD
-480 GKVVDAEG
+480 GKVVDAKG

-496 QEDGKVVDFFGNIVD
+496 REDGKVVDFFGNIVD
-511 PKEGQLVAEESFS
+511 PQEGQLVAEESFS

>member
-1 MRKGLKKVLPGAGAV
+1 MRKGLKKVLPGAGAA

-148 ETGTGG
+148 GTGTGG
-154 QEAGAEKK
+154 QEAGTEKK
-162 EEESSG
+162 EEESAG
-168 KKKAGDKKN
+168 KKKAGAKKN

-186 TEAPATEVAETKAA
+186 TEAPAAEVKETKAA
-200 ETEAPVAEVAETKAA
+200 ETEAV
-215 ETEAPAT
+215 
-222 EVAETKA
+222 
-229 AETEA
+229 
-234 PATEAAETKAAET
+234 
-247 EALAA
+247 
-252 EVAETK
+252 
-258 AAETEVPA
+258 A

-273 AAETEAPAT
+273 AAETEAAAA
-282 EVAETKVPE
+282 EVAETKAPE
-291 TEAAAGSEKD
+291 TEAAAGSEKGR
-301 SKFEDLSGVDLF
+301 KFEDLSGVDLF

-322 ETKEKETEAAE
+322 ATKEKETEVTE
-333 DTRSEYIFADAD
+333 DTRSEYIFVDAD
-345 TRYLTQE
+345 IRYLTQE

-408 YESDTIQILVKAEEK
+408 YESDNIQILVKAEEK

-440 VDTACKHSAVKK
+440 VDTACKHSVVKK

-457 SSGHTFIVID
+457 SSSHTFIVID
-467 SDNIMHDDARIVG
+467 SDNIMHDDARIVD
-480 GKVVDAEG
+480 GKVVDAKG

-496 QEDGKVVDFFGNIVD
+496 REDGKVVDFFGNIVD
-511 PKEGQLVAEESFS
+511 PKEGQPVSEESFS